1 MKKVLAISSVLIG
14 VVFLAGCGQQPVSQT
29 QSTTPTP
36 VAQTPTQQPTTP
48 PANET
53 AGWQTYTST
62 NFGFEFKHPQSI
74 SFISEKE
81 EKFGENM
88 NISLMVNGGKEW
100 QNRPF
105 SLLAV
110 KIWTKDEYGKLLKN
124 PDSYSSTQLKA
135 GMSKAI
141 EKDNK
146 VYELTF
152 GFQDGPTQ
160 LTNFVQTEDYKK
172 LLSTFKIIK

>member
-1 MKKVLAISSVLIG
+1 M
-14 VVFLAGCGQQPVSQT
+14 AGCGQQPVSQI
-29 QSTTPTP
+29 
-36 VAQTPTQQPTTP
+36 QPTTP
-48 PANET
+48 APVAQAPTQPADET
-53 AGWQTYTST
+53 ANWQTYASA

-88 NISLMVNGGKEW
+88 RISLMVNGGKEW

-110 KIWTKDEYGKLLKN
+110 MIWTKDEYSKLLKN

-160 LTNFVQTEDYKK
+160 LTSFVQTEDYKK
-172 LLSTFKIIK
+172 LLSTFKFTK